1 MYTVSSRQQA
11 DGTFVTFDST
21 DSLEDAIASAKCAV
35 DGAPNTAV
43 YVFADQAFNGKTYPY
58 LVAKVACLR
67 LYNGGT
73 DIEVG
78 YA

>member
-1 MYTVSSRQQA
+1 MFTVSSRQQT

-21 DSLEDAIASAKCAV
+21 ETLEDAIASARCAV
-35 DGAPNTAV
+35 DGQPNSAV
-43 YVFADQAFNGKTYPY
+43 YVFNDQDFNGKTYPY

-73 DIEVG
+73 EIEVG